1 MEASLFMEKF
11 RPHVILSA
19 AITLDGKIATSK
31 GDSKISSRQDK
42 IRVHHLRAKVD
53 AILIGIN
60 SVKIDNPLLNVR
72 FVKGKNPLRI
82 ILDSKGEISSKSRII
97 KTCNDIPTIIVV
109 SQKISKKNFQRLE
122 KFPVDIIVLGKKITD
137 IKKLLKLLLKRKIRT
152 ILVEGG
158 GTVNWDF
165 IEKDL
170 VDEVI
175 VTVAPYLIGGKTS
188 ISFVEGKGFSKIK
201 NSPKLKLK
209 KLIHQKNEIVLH
221 YSKLS

>member
-1 MEASLFMEKF
+1 MEKF
-11 RPHVILSA
+11 RSHVILSA
-19 AITLDGKIATSK
+19 AITLDGKIATTK
-31 GDSKISSRQDK
+31 GDSEISSKQDK

-53 AILIGIN
+53 AILVGIN

-72 FVKGKNPLRI
+72 LVKGKNPLRI
-82 ILDSKGEISSKSRII
+82 ILDSKGQISSKSRII
-97 KTCNDIPTIIVV
+97 KTCNKIPTMIVV
-109 SQKISKKNFQRLE
+109 SKKISKKNFQRLE
-122 KFPVDIIVLGKKITD
+122 KFPVEIIVLGKKITD

-170 VDEVI
+170 VDELI
-175 VTVAPYLIGGKTS
+175 VTVAPYVVGGKTS
-188 ISFVEGKGFSKIK
+188 ISLVEGKGFSKIN
-201 NSPKLKLK
+201 NSTKLKLK
-209 KLIHQKNEIVLH
+209 KLIRNKNEIVLH